1 MLWHGERQGQGVGLS
16 GERSVAGRHAKKA
29 WGVQLADQWM
39 SKDVHT
45 IALLLEQVTENCYI
59 GVVGRNYFPS
69 AWDAPLKESTHAT
82 VVHAADGRVFTKRS
96 STSFFLKPLESGAR
110 LQLTIDM
117 SSREITYELFD
128 PGDPSRVLSSL
139 SVEGIPAECALAVC
153 FGPGGEQRVK
163 IVGTSIEKA
172 VDDRGKMVKDLW
184 DEENVVPPLKVN
196 ERSFGGQDGLTHGE
210 RLLRRARRDSER
222 RRAPHRRS
230 RRLRLERLRL
240 ALRAQ
245 RRAAAH
251 AAREIRPPLAP
262 RRLRARA
269 MDGERQRRRRVA
281 GSSAH
286 LLAIRFGPA
295 RAAPAD
301 HDANERR
308 REHTDHQRRRAHQ
321 PPLPSDHRLRG
332 RRRGAPRRR
341 RRLHGRRRGRV
352 GRRRRG
358 GRRGHRRRH
367 RY

>member
-1 MLWHGERQGQGVGLS
+1 MLWHAERQGQGVSLS

-45 IALLLEQVTENCYI
+45 IALLLEQVTEHCYI

-69 AWDAPLKESTHAT
+69 AWDAPLKETTHAT

-110 LQLTIDM
+110 LQLTVDM

-128 PGDPSRVLSSL
+128 PEDPSRVLSSL

-210 RLLRRARRDSER
+210 RLLRQHNAE
-222 RRAPHRRS
+222 AF
-230 RRLRLERLRL
+230 
-240 ALRAQ
+240 
-245 RRAAAH
+245 
-251 AAREIRPPLAP
+251 
-262 RRLRARA
+262 
-269 MDGERQRRRRVA
+269 VA
-281 GSSAH
+281 GQ
-286 LLAIRFGPA
+286 L
-295 RAAPAD
+295 
-301 HDANERR
+301 E
-308 REHTDHQRRRAHQ
+308 Q
-321 PPLPSDHRLRG
+321 
-332 RRRGAPRRR
+332 
-341 RRLHGRRRGRV
+341 
-352 GRRRRG
+352 
-358 GRRGHRRRH
+358 
-367 RY
+367 